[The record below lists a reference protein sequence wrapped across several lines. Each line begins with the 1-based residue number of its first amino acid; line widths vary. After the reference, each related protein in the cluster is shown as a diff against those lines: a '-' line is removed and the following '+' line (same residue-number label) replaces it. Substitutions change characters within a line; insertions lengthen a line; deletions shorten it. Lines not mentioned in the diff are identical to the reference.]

1 MTTAAA
7 GPGPWLGRRAPNACR
22 TRRRRAAYPPSRA
35 APTSASSRCTPPRA
49 RARCADSGP
58 IITDLLTHLLQAVS
72 HDTGPGLDSAQSSHT
87 RIVRRWLSRES
98 SIVTTALNTRAVTG
112 SQEQQGPGQQGHLW
126 LCQPTQGI
134 LFQVSSLTNAKSRRG
149 GECTVHVYLAPSVQ
163 SATEARPRRLAPRR
177 APATGSRRPGS
188 PLERGKEHP
197 GRQCQSETEARAR
210 RLVPRRAH
218 AAASWRLGR
227 FVRQRRNI
235 LAGDS

>member
-1 MTTAAA
+1 MLSFGA
-7 GPGPWLGRRAPNACR
+7 GQLGQ
-22 TRRRRAAYPPSRA
+22 
-35 APTSASSRCTPPRA
+35 
-49 RARCADSGP
+49 SGP

-163 SATEARPRRLAPRR
+163 SATEARPRRLELRRPRSRDGCNLEARQSPGRPRKKEPGPAAVQCQSRTEAWTGQKAPRR
-177 APATGSRRPGS
+177 AHHRVFTTQKVLQA
-188 PLERGKEHP
+188 
-197 GRQCQSETEARAR
+197 
-210 RLVPRRAH
+210 
-218 AAASWRLGR
+218 
-227 FVRQRRNI
+227 
-235 LAGDS
+235 